1 MEKPYFETYI
11 PAALRTLND
20 LLYEVNDPELSPLTD
35 LLKDE
40 VIMGTKRKLFEP
52 GDMVSTFTGQVGMV
66 ISEEVYSNIRKHLK
80 EGRRPGHYFA
90 PGCCQNPD
98 YVIQVPVLFEDAT
111 WDVMRAMNI
120 KRTPKLPE
128 GKQSH
133 IQSIIDEQ
141 G

>member
-1 MEKPYFETYI
+1 MPKHIEI
-11 PAALRTLND
+11 LRIFDKSTQTHRFSRLRRD
-20 LLYEVNDPELSPLTD
+20 RKAWLRL
-35 LLKDE
+35 
-40 VIMGTKRKLFEP
+40 VIMETKRRLFEP
-52 GDMVSTFTGQVGMV
+52 GDMVSTFTGQAGMV
-66 ISEEVYSNIRKHLK
+66 ISEEIYSHIRKHLK

-120 KRTPKLPE
+120 KRTPKLPD
-128 GKQSH
+128 GKKSH
-133 IQSIIDEQ
+133 IQRIIDEQ